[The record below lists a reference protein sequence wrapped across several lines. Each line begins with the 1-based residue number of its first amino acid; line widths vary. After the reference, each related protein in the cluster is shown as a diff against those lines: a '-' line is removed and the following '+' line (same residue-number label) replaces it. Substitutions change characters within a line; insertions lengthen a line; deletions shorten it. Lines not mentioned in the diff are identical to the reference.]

1 MSEYHVCGLLVMSRP
16 EQAPAVERAL
26 RSMAGVELHASVGG
40 RMVVT
45 IEGAAYGQCADLMT
59 ELATLEGVASSAL
72 VYHHIDHA
80 SRLEEAAP

>member
-1 MSEYHVCGLLVMSRP
+1 MSDYHVCGLLLMSRP

-26 RSMAGVELHASVGG
+26 RDMAGVELHASQGG

-45 IEGAAYGQCADLMT
+45 VEGSSYAQCADLMT

-72 VYHHIDHA
+72 VYHHHDQI
-80 SRLEEAAP
+80 SRLEEAVP